1 MSSGYIVQRADTLL
15 PLTGYSLH
23 VPPMYQQHREQR
35 RVTDSEKS
43 RCAAVF
49 QECDSG
55 RSGYLSRE
63 DLKVAVVSM
72 FGYKPS
78 KMETDMLMTS
88 VPEDNHL
95 PGLPLDQFTS
105 LMCSKLAAMDPYEES
120 RQIFSA
126 FDVHCRSFLT
136 VEDFKR
142 AFAKV
147 APHLSEQTVLEAFR
161 EVDRD
166 SDGRVSFRDFEMVM
180 GHQ

>member
-1 MSSGYIVQRADTLL
+1 MQST
-15 PLTGYSLH
+15 
-23 VPPMYQQHREQR
+23 MYRYPGARFQEER

-49 QECDSG
+49 RECDSG
-55 RSGYLSRE
+55 QKGFLTRE
-63 DLKVAVVSM
+63 DLKVAVVMM

-78 KMETDMLMTS
+78 KVETDILLAS
-88 VPEDNHL
+88 VREKQL
-95 PGLPLDQFTS
+95 PGLSLDQFTN
-105 LMCSKLAAMDPYEES
+105 LMCRKLAALDGYEEA

-126 FDVHCRSFLT
+126 FDVHCRNFLT

-147 APHLSEQTVLEAFR
+147 TPHLPDQTVLEAFR

-166 SDGRVSFRDFEMVM
+166 SDGHVSFRDFEAVM
-180 GHQ
+180 DHQ

>member
-1 MSSGYIVQRADTLL
+1 M
-15 PLTGYSLH
+15 
-23 VPPMYQQHREQR
+23 HRYPGARSQEER

-43 RCAAVF
+43 RCVAVF
-49 QECDSG
+49 RECDLG
-55 RSGYLSRE
+55 QKGYLTRE
-63 DLKVAVVSM
+63 DLKIAVVMM

-78 KMETDMLMTS
+78 KVETDILLAS
-88 VPEDNHL
+88 VQEKHL

-105 LMCSKLAAMDPYEES
+105 LMCRKLAALDRYEEA

-126 FDVHCRSFLT
+126 FDVHCRNFLT

-147 APHLSEQTVLEAFR
+147 TPHLPDQTVLEAFR

-166 SDGRVSFRDFEMVM
+166 SDGRVSFRDFEAVM
-180 GHQ
+180 DYQ